1 MAIQS
6 FRQLR
11 VYERSVDLRKRIFE
25 MSKSWPVEER
35 YSLID
40 QIRRSSR
47 SVSATLAEAWS
58 KRRFE
63 RHFVSK
69 LTDVHGEAAETS
81 VWLDIA
87 LECGYLAAEDH
98 GQVMAWCDEI
108 AGGLVKMMRESHK
121 WVVPDHLARDPDVDY
136 SAVASGPDADDSP
149 AASDP
154 DDDYA
159 AAAFDPEF

>member
-11 VYERSVDLRKRIFE
+11 VYERSVDLRKSIFE
-25 MSKSWPVEER
+25 LSKRWPKEEQ

-40 QIRRSSR
+40 QIRRASR

-81 VWLDIA
+81 VWLDVA
-87 LECGYLAAEDH
+87 FECDYLAAEDH
-98 GQVMAWCDEI
+98 TLLMAWCDEI

-121 WVVPDHLARDPDVDY
+121 WVVPDHLAREPGAEYLPD
-136 SAVASGPDADDSP
+136 GDDFES
-149 AASDP
+149 
-154 DDDYA
+154 
-159 AAAFDPEF
+159 